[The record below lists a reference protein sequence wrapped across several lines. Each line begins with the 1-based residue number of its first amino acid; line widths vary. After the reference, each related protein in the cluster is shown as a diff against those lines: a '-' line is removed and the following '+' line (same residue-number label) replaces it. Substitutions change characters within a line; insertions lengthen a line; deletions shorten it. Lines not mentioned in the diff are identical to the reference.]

1 MTRGNG
7 PMLSAVERVQ
17 LLRCEVVRRL
27 VCGCEVG
34 LYRSRTGQVFTI
46 VDDPDDACRNRG
58 HQADFLIDEPSP
70 VAGPAAGHPDLI
82 RC

>member
-34 LYRSRTGQVFTI
+34 LYRHRAWLARLPRIPT
-46 VDDPDDACRNRG
+46 
-58 HQADFLIDEPSP
+58 
-70 VAGPAAGHPDLI
+70 
-82 RC
+82 